1 MAELQAQH
9 LQRRVMTAPTHSRFH
24 VKQRR
29 RAVRGMGDGLILQ
42 AEIGPRPHPEPP

>member
-9 LQRRVMTAPTHSRFH
+9 LQRRVRTTPHSPFH

-29 RAVRGMGDGLILQ
+29 RAVRDMGDGLILQ
-42 AEIGPRPHPEPP
+42 AEIGPHPHPEPP